1 VLGLGELAV
10 TVRLCA
16 TGCTVSVVASLSVR
30 GEGPSQ
36 VAVTVRVTTRSL
48 SLVFAGAV

>member
-10 TVRLCA
+10 TVKLCA
-16 TGCTVSVVASLSVR
+16 TGWTVRVVASLSLR

-36 VAVTVRVTTRSL
+36 VPLTVSVTTRSL
-48 SLVFAGAV
+48 SDVFAGAV